1 MKNIF
6 CSIILV
12 CALLVPIYAQEKAPM
27 TDEARIELSVY
38 MDPTSQIPSQA
49 KKVLK
54 DRLLKVV
61 AKNGLGA
68 TKNARFIVTANVHEL
83 NLEKS
88 ETAPVIYIYN
98 LEVNLFLGDGIDGTL
113 FSSCSVELSGAGDTK
128 EKAYLA
134 ALKKL
139 PATDPVFKPFLTKGK
154 EEIVKYYD
162 SKCDFIIKE
171 AVAKADR
178 KEFDEAIYKLLSV
191 PSVCKGCYDKV
202 QEMSVQIYKRKIEN
216 DCQVNLSKAKTEIAG
231 NNWDEA
237 LKYLSGYTPD
247 MECYPEVAT
256 LMKDIQDHRC
266 ADALARAQ
274 SAWASRNAGEAA
286 SWLAEVSA
294 DSKCYAEA
302 RQLQESISSKL
313 DADEKREW
321 DFKLKQHQDEVDLE
335 NASINAIRDIGVA
348 FGENQ
353 QPTTYNIIG
362 WW

>member
-1 MKNIF
+1 MRKY
-6 CSIILV
+6 IIMVIACLM
-12 CALLVPIYAQEKAPM
+12 ASMTFAQDQTQTMDDA
-27 TDEARIELSVY
+27 ARIALSAY
-38 MDPTSQIPSQA
+38 MDPSSSIPNNA
-49 KKVLK
+49 KKTLK
-54 DRLLKVV
+54 DRMQKIITKNGMGS
-61 AKNGLGA
+61 AKN
-68 TKNARFIVTANVHEL
+68 TRFIMTANVREL

-98 LEVNLFLGDGIDGTL
+98 LEVNFYIGDGIDGTL
-113 FSSCSVELSGAGDTK
+113 FSSCSLEVNAAGDSK
-128 EKAYLA
+128 EKAYMA
-134 ALKKL
+134 ALKKIK
-139 PATDPVFKPFLTKGK
+139 ATDPQYQAFIDEGK
-154 EEIVKYYD
+154 KKIVDYYE

-171 AVAKADR
+171 AVTKADR
-178 KEFDEAIYKLLSV
+178 KEFDEAIYQLLSV
-191 PSVCKGCYDKV
+191 PSICKGCYDKV

-335 NASINAIRDIGVA
+335 KASIKAIRDIGVA
-348 FGENQ
+348 YGENQ
-353 QPTTYNIIG
+353 QPTTYNVV